1 MILRQ
6 ANKLAMLLV
15 QLLLLLPQVE
25 ELRTTLMCQPEAFI
39 EVCVC
44 VCVRRVP
51 AGETTIAGIAP
62 AFLPLSGR
70 ERESAAAGRFRP
82 TNIVCKSY
90 FGLLRRRPSCYH
102 TYLLYEYYIYC
113 RERERKKYKPK
124 VAESHRGM
132 HTCMSVSV

>member
-1 MILRQ
+1 
-6 ANKLAMLLV
+6 MLLV

-70 ERESAAAGRFRP
+70 ERERVQPQVDFDPRTSFVNHTLVCCDDGRLVTILTYY
-82 TNIVCKSY
+82 TNTTSIAEK
-90 FGLLRRRPSCYH
+90 
-102 TYLLYEYYIYC
+102 
-113 RERERKKYKPK
+113 ERERNTNQKWQNPT
-124 VAESHRGM
+124 AACIHA
-132 HTCMSVSV
+132 